1 MIAALIAAVE
11 EEPSQTLYFLAGGAL
26 ALWAIGVS
34 IVGFTRPDFPS
45 STMQS
50 RAVIVTSI
58 ALTLFAMTAVILT
71 S

>member
-11 EEPSQTLYFLAGGAL
+11 EESSQTLYFLAGGAL
-26 ALWAIGVS
+26 ALRAICVS

>member
-1 MIAALIAAVE
+1 MIAVLIAAVE
-11 EEPSQTLYFLAGGAL
+11 EEPSKTLYFLAGGAL

-34 IVGFTRPDFPS
+34 IIGFTRPDFPS

-50 RAVIVTSI
+50 RAVMVTSI
-58 ALTLFAMTAVILT
+58 ALTLFAMAAVLLT